1 VHAAPGPRLPY
12 SVVAGVAPTGSGWLV
27 ASAKLRGATFAP
39 DEPRLFDS
47 FREVLDVRPPFQ
59 IIVVNVPIGY
69 FDESSAVQRSCDRE
83 AQALLEGPS
92 PAQASAP
99 MPAHLFAEIDGD
111 GGRHFAEGDFRLER
125 VREVAREMYP
135 SSQRVVHEGHPDLSF
150 YQLNGYEALRWSSH
164 SDDGRDERRAILER
178 KVAGVA
184 RVLDA
189 ELAGVV
195 PRELNDVAAL
205 LWTARR
211 VFGHSAARLPSE
223 GEWDSKGLRMEL
235 VM

>member
-1 VHAAPGPRLPY
+1 
-12 SVVAGVAPTGSGWLV
+12 VVAGVAPTGSGWLV

-39 DEPRLFDS
+39 DEPRLFNS
-47 FREVLDVRPPFQ
+47 FREVLDARPSFQ
-59 IIVVNVPIGY
+59 IIVVDVPIGS

-83 AQALLEGPS
+83 AQALLEGLS
-92 PAQASAP
+92 PTQSAP
-99 MPAHLFAEIDGD
+99 TPAYLFAEFDCN
-111 GGRHFAEGDFRLER
+111 GGRDLAEGDYRLAR

-135 SSQRVVHEGHPDLSF
+135 SSQRVVHEGHPELSF

-164 SDDGRDERRAILER
+164 SDDGRDERREILER
-178 KVAGVA
+178 KVAGVT

-189 ELAGVV
+189 KLLGVV
-195 PRELNDVAAL
+195 PLELNDVAAL

-211 VFGHSAARLPSE
+211 VFGHSAARLPSK
-223 GEWDSKGLRMEL
+223 GEWDSEGLRMEL